1 LDITLNMSNF
11 NSTIRQKK
19 AKCTHPG
26 CDYFGP
32 VTKNLCPSHYWGG
45 VRMKSA
51 KKSDDKDK
59 EAEDT
64 ESVAIL
70 KKDADLLFSR
80 VVRLRAAAPGTGM
93 CQCFI
98 CGADVHYSQAHAMH
112 YVNREDS
119 LVRLHPKNVRVGD
132 KNCNIYLDGNLKL
145 FAERLDEEEKRLS
158 EWLYLEGNKVYKFT
172 RDELKR
178 LCADYTREINH
189 LRKVKNLR

>member
-1 LDITLNMSNF
+1 MRSH
-11 NSTIRQKK
+11 NSTIQRRKK
-19 AKCTHPG
+19 PCKTCRGPSYIFSHGNCERCAKIES
-26 CDYFGP
+26 
-32 VTKNLCPSHYWGG
+32 V
-45 VRMKSA
+45 
-51 KKSDDKDK
+51 KKSDEKD
-59 EAEDT
+59 EEDT

-80 VVRLRAAAPGTGM
+80 LIRLRAAAPGTGM
-93 CQCFI
+93 CSCFI

-132 KNCNIYLDGNLKL
+132 KKCNIYLDGNLKL

-189 LRKVKNLR
+189 LRKIKNLK